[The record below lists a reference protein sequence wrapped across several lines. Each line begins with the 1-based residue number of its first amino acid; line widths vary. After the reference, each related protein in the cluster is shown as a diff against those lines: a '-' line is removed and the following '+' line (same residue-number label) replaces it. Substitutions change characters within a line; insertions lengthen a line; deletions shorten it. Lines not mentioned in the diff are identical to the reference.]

1 MVLVIGF
8 ISKKMKTNSL
18 AFRLVILAAAW
29 ITAVV
34 VIGFFSL
41 SAIFKN
47 MAENSFDSRLEI
59 LLNSLIAGTRV
70 DAEGNLIL
78 AQNLLDPRF
87 QQPYSGWYW
96 QITDSSGPLVRS
108 RSLWDQSFSPDFQLL
123 QSTEKLPEEQRIGE
137 RDFRALSRN
146 ISLPGSNQEFNF
158 LVTNTI
164 EETTKQI
171 NEFNKLLFWFL
182 GLLSFGLIIAVFI
195 QVRFGLRPLKR
206 IQSSLSSIR
215 LGKAKFLGKHFPFEI
230 RPLVREINSLLKHNS
245 EVLIRTRMHVGN
257 LAHSLKTP
265 LSVLS
270 NDLKKKDYKFSKNL
284 ETQTQKM
291 QSFIDH
297 YLSRAQ
303 TAASGNVLGTRT
315 KVLPVLEDLRRT
327 LKRIHADRSIEL
339 EIHCKPL
346 HFFRGDKHDLEEM
359 MGNLLDNAC
368 KWAKSRI
375 WIIVEERNKH
385 LKITVE
391 DDGPG
396 LEDKFIR
403 EIFTRGKRFDEKR
416 PGSGLGLS
424 IVRDTVNL
432 YGGDVEVQNSK
443 KKGKGLTVSLTFPV
457 EFSKS

>member
-1 MVLVIGF
+1 LVIDS

-18 AFRLVILAAAW
+18 AFRLVVLAAAW

-34 VIGFFSL
+34 VVGFFSL

-47 MAENSFDSRLEI
+47 MAESSFDSRLEI
-59 LLNSLIAGTRV
+59 LLSSLIAGTRV
-70 DAEGNLIL
+70 DNEGNLVL
-78 AQNLLDPRF
+78 TQNLLDPRF
-87 QQPYSGWYW
+87 QRPYSGWYW
-96 QITDSSGPLVRS
+96 QVTDANGPVVRS
-108 RSLWDQSFSPDFQLL
+108 RSLWDQSFSLDFKLSKFTDKL
-123 QSTEKLPEEQRIGE
+123 SNEQSIGE
-137 RDFRALSRN
+137 KDFRALSRN
-146 ISLPGSNQEFNF
+146 ISLPGSDEQFNF
-158 LVTNTI
+158 LITNTI
-164 EETTKQI
+164 EEITERVS
-171 NEFNKLLFWFL
+171 EFNKLLFWFL
-182 GLLSFGLIIAVFI
+182 SLLSFGLIIAVFI
-195 QVRFGLRPLKR
+195 QVRFGLRPLKK

-215 LGKAKFLGKHFPFEI
+215 LGKAKFLGKDFPFEI

-245 EVLIRTRMHVGN
+245 EVLVRTRTHVGN
-257 LAHSLKTP
+257 LAHALKTP

-270 NDLKKKDYKFSKNL
+270 NVLKKKDYKFSKNL

-291 QSFIDH
+291 QSFIKH

-315 KVLPVLEDLRRT
+315 KILPVLEDLRRT

-346 HFFRGDKHDLEEM
+346 HFFRGDKYDLEEM

-375 WIIVEERNKH
+375 WIIVEKSNRY
-385 LKITVE
+385 LKITIE

-396 LEDKFIR
+396 LEEKFIR

-424 IVRDTVNL
+424 IVKDTANL
-432 YGGDVEVQNSK
+432 YGGYVAARNSK
-443 KKGKGLTVSLTFPV
+443 KKGKGLVVSLAFPV
-457 EFSKS
+457 EFVKL